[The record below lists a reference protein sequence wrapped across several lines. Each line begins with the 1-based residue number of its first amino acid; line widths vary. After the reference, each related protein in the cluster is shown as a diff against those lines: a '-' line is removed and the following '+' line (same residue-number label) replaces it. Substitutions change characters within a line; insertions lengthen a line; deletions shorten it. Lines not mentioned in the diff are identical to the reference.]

1 MRFIHTA
8 DLRLNAA
15 GHAALPPEK
24 EKKRAQELT
33 ECLKNMIE
41 GAEAE
46 QVSGILMLGELFDR
60 DRMFPHAKA
69 VLFRLIREH
78 PDLLFFCLPESEE
91 ALRAMT
97 ADDPLPP
104 NLKLFDANWTQF
116 RVENILVSGIVVREE
131 ELEALYE
138 SAVFPEDSINIVLLY
153 CPDGEGGSR
162 VEPARL
168 KHKNIDYLA
177 VGPSLSYHMESMD
190 ERGIAAASGSPE
202 GLDYAE
208 EGPHGFVVLDV
219 DPKEKRVSGH
229 FIPFAK
235 RGLYTVTV
243 DIGGAEDTEEI
254 INRIGEAMDARRIP
268 ETALVRLILTGTLD
282 IESGKENDRILDA
295 FSPFCYHIELDDR
308 TVFHVD
314 RARYE
319 NDASLRGEFVR
330 QVLADETL
338 EEKERITVLRM
349 GLQAILKEEVTA

>member
-1 MRFIHTA
+1 
-8 DLRLNAA
+8 
-15 GHAALPPEK
+15 
-24 EKKRAQELT
+24 
-33 ECLKNMIE
+33 
-41 GAEAE
+41 
-46 QVSGILMLGELFDR
+46 
-60 DRMFPHAKA
+60 
-69 VLFRLIREH
+69 
-78 PDLLFFCLPESEE
+78 
-91 ALRAMT
+91 MT

-268 ETALVRLILTGTLD
+268 ETALVRLVLTGTLD
-282 IESGKENDRILDA
+282 IESGLKNTTGSLTRFRLSAITSSLMTGP
-295 FSPFCYHIELDDR
+295 FSTLTGHAMKTTLR
-308 TVFHVD
+308 SAANSS
-314 RARYE
+314 ARCWRMRPWRKRS
-319 NDASLRGEFVR
+319 ASRSSGWACR
-330 QVLADETL
+330 
-338 EEKERITVLRM
+338 RS
-349 GLQAILKEEVTA
+349 